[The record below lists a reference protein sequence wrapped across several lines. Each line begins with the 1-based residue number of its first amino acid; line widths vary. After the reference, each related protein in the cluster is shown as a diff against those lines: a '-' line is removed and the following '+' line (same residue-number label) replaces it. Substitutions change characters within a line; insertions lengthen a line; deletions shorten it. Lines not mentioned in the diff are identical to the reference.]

1 MILNKAKTASGF
13 RMRLTEDLNMI
24 LIKQAEVYT
33 PHIIG
38 IKDVLVCG
46 GQIEAIEDRISLPLP
61 SCHVIDGTGKLLIP
75 GIIDPHVHVT
85 GGGGEGSFH
94 TQVPPVSLSDL
105 IRGGVTTVVGLLGTD
120 GITRSVENLLARV
133 KALKEEGIST
143 YACTGSY
150 DFPSVTLTGDVKRDL
165 VFIDEILGVKLALSD
180 HRAPNVTVNEL
191 MRLGSDARTSGMLS
205 GKCGIVVLHMG
216 DAPSG
221 LAPVREAL
229 AQTAIPVKIFHPTHV
244 NRKRELLE
252 EAFAFA
258 RQGGFIDLTCGID
271 GAGRPATCIMEAR
284 ERGIPMEQITI
295 SSDGMGSWST
305 YDESGSLLA
314 IGYAPVDTVLKEVK
328 VLVQEY
334 QLPLEE
340 ALCFATSN
348 TARSLELFPKKGCIR
363 AGSDA
368 DLLLLEEDLSIHTVI
383 AGGRRM
389 LEDHVLLQKGTY
401 EI

>member
-1 MILNKAKTASGF
+1 
-13 RMRLTEDLNMI
+13 MRLTEDLNMI

-150 DFPSVTLTGDVKRDL
+150 GFPSVTLTGDVKRDL

-191 MRLGSDARTSGMLS
+191 MRLGSDARTAGMLS

-271 GAGRPATCIMEAR
+271 GAGRPAACIMEAR
-284 ERGIPMEQITI
+284 ERGIPMEHITI

>member
-1 MILNKAKTASGF
+1 M
-13 RMRLTEDLNMI
+13 
-24 LIKQAEVYT
+24 
-33 PHIIG
+33 
-38 IKDVLVCG
+38 
-46 GQIEAIEDRISLPLP
+46 
-61 SCHVIDGTGKLLIP
+61 IDGTGKLLIP

-150 DFPSVTLTGDVKRDL
+150 GFPSVTLTGDVKRDL

-191 MRLGSDARTSGMLS
+191 MRLGSDARTAGMLS

-271 GAGRPATCIMEAR
+271 GAGRPAACIMEAR

>member
-1 MILNKAKTASGF
+1 
-13 RMRLTEDLNMI
+13 MRLTEDLNMI

-120 GITRSVENLLARV
+120 GITRSVDNLLARV

-150 DFPSVTLTGDVKRDL
+150 GFPSVTLTGDVKRDL

-191 MRLGSDARTSGMLS
+191 MRLGSDARTAGMLS

-229 AQTAIPVKIFHPTHV
+229 ARTAIPVKIFHPTHV

-271 GAGRPATCIMEAR
+271 GAGRPAACIMEAR

>member
-150 DFPSVTLTGDVKRDL
+150 GFPSATLTGDVKRDL

-191 MRLGSDARTSGMLS
+191 MRLGSDTRTAGMLS

-221 LAPVREAL
+221 LAPVQEAL

-271 GAGRPATCIMEAR
+271 GAGRPAACIMESR